1 MLEGEGF
8 LLVGIFWIGH
18 TLQADKELELKNKG
32 LFHEEQGEDNSSFY
46 PQYEL
51 PKDGKPICINE
62 RASRIASAGPHTL
75 VLQLDD
81 WDKLNSQ

>member
-18 TLQADKELELKNKG
+18 TLQADKFLELKKFG
-32 LFHEEQGEDNSSFY
+32 LFHEGLGDDNSSFY

-51 PKDGKPICINE
+51 SKDGKPICINE
-62 RASRIASAGPHTL
+62 RASKIASAGPHTL